1 MTGVGSGLR
10 PSGRIRIL
18 LVDDDPQVL
27 RATGRVLSAAG
38 YDVTSCSS
46 GMAAAD
52 TLETESFDV
61 AVSDIDMPGCDGI
74 ELLKL
79 LRARQKDLP
88 VVLVTGAPA
97 LQTAIDAVEFG
108 AFKYL
113 TKPLKNADLE
123 DAIKRAVSSRP
134 SSTAADRA
142 RESSASPA
150 DQVIASARPPIAAG
164 AVLAQRYRLDRLL
177 GEGGMSQVWGAT
189 HLLTT
194 RAVAVKL
201 LRAALNAQPDMRR
214 RLLREA
220 RASSSFEHRNVVDV
234 HDIFELEDGTPVMV
248 MALLH
253 GQTLGDG
260 LSAAARFGVVDAAN
274 VLLPVVSAVGT
285 AHAAG
290 IIHRDLKPD
299 NIFLAEEAGQTVV
312 KVLDFGIAK
321 LVSADEQDAVN
332 RTGTGILVG
341 TPGYMAPEQCFGDRD
356 IDHRA
361 DIWSLGAILYEV
373 LTGKRALSGD
383 NLGQVIKGALSNGI
397 VPIEKLLPDLPSD
410 ISTLIGRMLA
420 GERDDRPA
428 DLREAYD
435 VLARYAEVQCPMIPP
450 PMSRQPPPVES
461 GPMHPGPAP
470 LAFART
476 EQAGAELARR
486 SR

>member
-1 MTGVGSGLR
+1 
-10 PSGRIRIL
+10 
-18 LVDDDPQVL
+18 
-27 RATGRVLSAAG
+27 
-38 YDVTSCSS
+38 
-46 GMAAAD
+46 
-52 TLETESFDV
+52 
-61 AVSDIDMPGCDGI
+61 
-74 ELLKL
+74 
-79 LRARQKDLP
+79 
-88 VVLVTGAPA
+88 
-97 LQTAIDAVEFG
+97 LQ
-108 AFKYL
+108 
-113 TKPLKNADLE
+113 
-123 DAIKRAVSSRP
+123 DAIERAVGSRP
-134 SSTAADRA
+134 SSAASSRA
-142 RESSASPA
+142 KNSAPGSLSRSDA
-150 DQVIASARPPIAAG
+150 GAASTQPPIAEG
-164 AVLAQRYRLDRLL
+164 TVLAQRYRLDRLL
-177 GEGGMSQVWGAT
+177 GEGGMSQVWAAT

-194 RAVAVKL
+194 RTVAVKL

-220 RASSSFEHRNVVDV
+220 RAASSFEHRNVVDV

-260 LSAAARFGVVDAAN
+260 LTAAARFGVADAAN
-274 VLLPVVSAVGT
+274 LLLPVVSAVGT

-290 IIHRDLKPD
+290 IVHRDLKPD
-299 NIFLAEEAGQTVV
+299 NIFLAEEAGQTLV

-321 LVSADEQDAVN
+321 LVSSEEQDAGS

-373 LTGKRALSGD
+373 LTGTRALSGD

-397 VPIEKLLPDLPSD
+397 VAIEKLVPSLPVD

-420 GERDDRPA
+420 AERDERPA
-428 DLREAYD
+428 DLREAFD
-435 VLARYAEVQCPMIPP
+435 VLARYAEIQCPAIPP
-450 PMSRQPPPVES
+450 PMSRQSAPVDS
-461 GPMHPGPAP
+461 GCARSSPAP